1 MEEMRYTISDA
12 AKMVKV
18 ESHVLRYWEDEL
30 ALEIPRNEMGHRYY
44 TQREIDMFCQIR
56 ALKDRGFQLKAI
68 KDVLEIMFEEN
79 KSTNIISLNNV
90 RQNFAESEEKVKKS
104 EEKQRKAEDTV
115 KKSEEKAK
123 KPEEKNP
130 QIEEKARKPEKEAVK
145 GTAVAEFVKAERV
158 EAPEIVS
165 VSPAEKMSH
174 FKYIMD
180 GIVSQA
186 LQANNL
192 KLEESI
198 ASQVAERLLREMDV
212 LEQEREQREEARF
225 RKLDEAIRGRQ
236 RGYQEAAAAKL
247 PPYTPTKMNKRH
259 FSLFRR

>member
-12 AKMVKV
+12 AKIVKV

-44 TQREIDMFCQIR
+44 TQREIDVFCQIR

-68 KDVLEIMFEEN
+68 KDVLEIMFEEEKN
-79 KSTNIISLNNV
+79 TNIISLDNV
-90 RQNFAESEEKVKKS
+90 RQNFEESGETS
-104 EEKQRKAEDTV
+104 
-115 KKSEEKAK
+115 K
-123 KPEEKNP
+123 KPEEKAQRAEVKVQKSDNKVQKP
-130 QIEEKARKPEKEAVK
+130 EEKKTEETV
-145 GTAVAEFVKAERV
+145 TAEVV
-158 EAPEIVS
+158 EVRQVETSAAAS

-198 ASQVAERLLREMDV
+198 ARQVTERLLGEMDAI
-212 LEQEREQREEARF
+212 EQEREQREELRF

-236 RGYQEAAAAKL
+236 RGYQEAAASKL
-247 PPYTPTKMNKRH
+247 PPYTPTKMNKRR
-259 FSLFRR
+259 FGLFRR

>member
-1 MEEMRYTISDA
+1 
-12 AKMVKV
+12 
-18 ESHVLRYWEDEL
+18 
-30 ALEIPRNEMGHRYY
+30 MGHRYY
-44 TQREIDMFCQIR
+44 TQREIDVFCQIR

-68 KDVLEIMFEEN
+68 KDVLEIMFEEDKN
-79 KSTNIISLNNV
+79 TNIISLNHV
-90 RQNFAESEEKVKKS
+90 RQNFVESEEKTKKSEEKVKKP
-104 EEKQRKAEDTV
+104 EEKSQ
-115 KKSEEKAK
+115 KSEEKAQ
-123 KPEEKNP
+123 KPV
-130 QIEEKARKPEKEAVK
+130 KENVK
-145 GTAVAEFVKAERV
+145 ETAVAEFVKAESV
-158 EAPEIVS
+158 ETPAVVS

-192 KLEESI
+192 KLEESS
-198 ASQVAERLLREMDV
+198 ACQVTERLLREMDV
-212 LEQEREQREEARF
+212 IEQEREQREEARF

>member
-30 ALEIPRNEMGHRYY
+30 SLDIPRNEMGHRYY
-44 TQREIDMFCQIR
+44 TQRESDVFCQIR
-56 ALKDRGFQLKAI
+56 ALKDKGFQLKAI
-68 KDVLEIMFEEN
+68 KDVLEIMFEEE
-79 KSTNIISLNNV
+79 KGTNIISLDNV
-90 RQNFAESEEKVKKS
+90 RQNLTGSEEK
-104 EEKQRKAEDTV
+104 T
-115 KKSEEKAK
+115 K
-123 KPEEKNP
+123 KPEEKV
-130 QIEEKARKPEKEAVK
+130 QRTGEKVQKIEEKKQKPEEKNVKEE
-145 GTAVAEFVKAERV
+145 TAAAELAEVQSV
-158 EAPEIVS
+158 EAPAVVS

-198 ASQVAERLLREMDV
+198 ARQVTERLLGEMDV
-212 LEQEREQREEARF
+212 IEQEREQREEMRF

-247 PPYTPTKMNKRH
+247 PPYTPTKMNKRR
-259 FSLFRR
+259 FGLFRR

>member
-30 ALEIPRNEMGHRYY
+30 SLDIPRNEMGHRYY
-44 TQREIDMFCQIR
+44 TQREIDVFCQIR

-68 KDVLEIMFEEN
+68 KDVLEIMFEEE
-79 KSTNIISLNNV
+79 KETKIISLNNV
-90 RQNFAESEEKVKKS
+90 RQNFGESEGKSKKVEEKTQRTEEKVQKT
-104 EEKQRKAEDTV
+104 EEKVTELAKV
-115 KKSEEKAK
+115 EETE
-123 KPEEKNP
+123 KPV
-130 QIEEKARKPEKEAVK
+130 AV
-145 GTAVAEFVKAERV
+145 T
-158 EAPEIVS
+158 

-198 ASQVAERLLREMDV
+198 ARQVTERLMREMDV
-212 LEQEREQREEARF
+212 MEQEREQREEMRF

-247 PPYTPTKMNKRH
+247 PPYTPTKMHKRH

>member
-30 ALEIPRNEMGHRYY
+30 SLDIPRNEMGHRYY
-44 TQREIDMFCQIR
+44 TQREIDVFCQIR
-56 ALKDRGFQLKAI
+56 ALKDKGFQLKAI
-68 KDVLEIMFEEN
+68 KDVLEIMFEEE
-79 KSTNIISLNNV
+79 KGTNIISLDNV
-90 RQNFAESEEKVKKS
+90 RQNLTGSEEK
-104 EEKQRKAEDTV
+104 T
-115 KKSEEKAK
+115 K
-123 KPEEKNP
+123 KPEEKV
-130 QIEEKARKPEKEAVK
+130 QRTGEKVQKIEEKKQKPEEKNVKEE
-145 GTAVAEFVKAERV
+145 TAAAELAEVQSV
-158 EAPEIVS
+158 EAPAVVS

-198 ASQVAERLLREMDV
+198 ARQVTERLLGEMDV
-212 LEQEREQREEARF
+212 IEQEREQREEMRF

-247 PPYTPTKMNKRH
+247 PPYTPTKMNKRR
-259 FSLFRR
+259 FGLFRR

>member
-1 MEEMRYTISDA
+1 MQNPEGKAVKETVTELA
-12 AKMVKV
+12 KV
-18 ESHVLRYWEDEL
+18 EK
-30 ALEIPRNEMGHRYY
+30 
-44 TQREIDMFCQIR
+44 T
-56 ALKDRGFQLKAI
+56 
-68 KDVLEIMFEEN
+68 EEP
-79 KSTNIISLNNV
+79 V
-90 RQNFAESEEKVKKS
+90 
-104 EEKQRKAEDTV
+104 
-115 KKSEEKAK
+115 
-123 KPEEKNP
+123 
-130 QIEEKARKPEKEAVK
+130 AV
-145 GTAVAEFVKAERV
+145 T
-158 EAPEIVS
+158 

-198 ASQVAERLLREMDV
+198 ARQVTERLMREMDV
-212 LEQEREQREEARF
+212 MEQEREQREEMRF

-247 PPYTPTKMNKRH
+247 PPYTPTKMHKRH

>member
-44 TQREIDMFCQIR
+44 TQREIDVFCQIR

-68 KDVLEIMFEEN
+68 KDVLEIMFEEE
-79 KSTNIISLNNV
+79 KDTNIISLDNV
-90 RQNFAESEEKVKKS
+90 RQNLAESGETSGK
-104 EEKQRKAEDTV
+104 T
-115 KKSEEKAK
+115 EEKAQQA
-123 KPEEKNP
+123 EEKN
-130 QIEEKARKPEKEAVK
+130 QQVEERNRRAEEKNHRGEEKTHKTEGKRTKEA
-145 GTAVAEFVKAERV
+145 APAELV
-158 EAPEIVS
+158 EVQSVEEPVS
-165 VSPAEKMSH
+165 VNVSPAEKMSH

-198 ASQVAERLLREMDV
+198 ARQVTERLLGEIDAI
-212 LEQEREQREEARF
+212 EQEREQREEARF
-225 RKLDEAIRGRQ
+225 RKLDETIRGRQ

-247 PPYTPTKMNKRH
+247 PPYTPTKMNKRR
-259 FSLFRR
+259 FGWFRR

>member
-1 MEEMRYTISDA
+1 
-12 AKMVKV
+12 
-18 ESHVLRYWEDEL
+18 
-30 ALEIPRNEMGHRYY
+30 MGHRYY
-44 TQREIDMFCQIR
+44 TQREIDVFCQIR

-68 KDVLEIMFEEN
+68 KDVLEIMFEEE
-79 KSTNIISLNNV
+79 KETKIISLNNV
-90 RQNFAESEEKVKKS
+90 RQNFGESEGKSKKVEEKTQRTEEKVQKTEEKVQNSEEKTAKEKVTELAKV
-104 EEKQRKAEDTV
+104 EET
-115 KKSEEKAK
+115 EK
-123 KPEEKNP
+123 PV
-130 QIEEKARKPEKEAVK
+130 AV
-145 GTAVAEFVKAERV
+145 T
-158 EAPEIVS
+158 

-198 ASQVAERLLREMDV
+198 ARQVTERLMREMDV
-212 LEQEREQREEARF
+212 MEQEREQREEMRF

-247 PPYTPTKMNKRH
+247 PPYTPTKMHKRH